1 MIIIEL
7 LNPKSDYVF
16 KRIFGYTGNEE
27 ITKNFLQAI
36 TNEKIEKIELDCNPI
51 TEKNLLDDKVG
62 ILDIKAKLNDNTN
75 CNIEMQ
81 VIDRRNIEKRILF
94 YWSKLYTSGIKEG
107 EEFSKLQ
114 KTIVIL
120 IIDYNLDNLKNI
132 KKYLTKWKIIE
143 EENRKIV
150 LTNDLEIYIIEA
162 RKAKKHN
169 CKNELDKWIKFI
181 NNPKENVDMGDKEIK
196 KAKEVLEE
204 ISQDKNE
211 RYLAELRDKYIRD
224 QKAIEGA
231 GYDKGLKAGIER
243 GIEQGVQQG
252 IQQGEHKKQLEIAKR
267 MKDNKIN
274 VKTIAEIT
282 GLSEE
287 KIKIL

>member
-1 MIIIEL
+1 
-7 LNPKSDYVF
+7 
-16 KRIFGYTGNEE
+16 
-27 ITKNFLQAI
+27 
-36 TNEKIEKIELDCNPI
+36 
-51 TEKNLLDDKVG
+51 
-62 ILDIKAKLNDNTN
+62 
-75 CNIEMQ
+75 MQ

-94 YWSKLYTSGIKEG
+94 YWSKLYTSVIKEG

-120 IIDYNLDNLKNI
+120 IIDYNLENLKEI

-150 LTNDLEIYIIEA
+150 LTKKWKIIEEENRKIVLTDDLEIYIIET

-169 CKNELDKWIKFI
+169 YKKELDKWLKFI
-181 NNPKENVDMGDKEIK
+181 NNPKENVDMGNKEIK

-204 ISQDKNE
+204 ISQDENE

-231 GYDKGLKAGIER
+231 GYDKGLKVGIEQGIEQGIER
-243 GIEQGVQQG
+243 GI
-252 IQQGEHKKQLEIAKR
+252 QQGEYKKQLEIAKI
-267 MKDNKIN
+267 MKDKNMSTKD
-274 VKTIAEIT
+274 IAEIT
-282 GLSEE
+282 GLTQEE
-287 KIKIL
+287 LSKI

>member
-94 YWSKLYTSGIKEG
+94 YWSKLYTSVIKEG

-120 IIDYNLDNLKNI
+120 IIDYNLDNLKKI

-169 CKNELDKWIKFI
+169 YKNELDKWLKFI
-181 NNPKENVDMGDKEIK
+181 NNPKENVDMGNKEIK

-204 ISQDKNE
+204 ISQNKNE

-231 GYDKGLKAGIER
+231 GYDKGVKAGT
-243 GIEQGVQQG
+243 
-252 IQQGEHKKQLEIAKR
+252 LDIAKK
-267 MKDNKIN
+267 MKDKNIN
-274 VKTIAEIT
+274 IKDIIEIT
-282 GLSEE
+282 GLSEDE
-287 KIKIL
+287 IKNL

>member
-51 TEKNLLDDKVG
+51 TEKNLLDDKEG
-62 ILDIKAKLNDNTN
+62 ILDIKVKLNDNTN

-94 YWSKLYTSGIKEG
+94 YWSKLYTSGINEG
-107 EEFSKLQ
+107 KDYTKL
-114 KTIVIL
+114 KKAIVIL
-120 IIDYNLDNLKNI
+120 IVDYNLEKLKEI
-132 KKYLTKWKIIE
+132 EKYLTKWKIIE
-143 EENRKIV
+143 EENGKII

-169 CKNELDKWIKFI
+169 YKKELDKWLKFI

-211 RYLAELRDKYIRD
+211 RYLAELREKYIMD

-231 GYDKGLKAGIER
+231 GYDKGVKAGIE
-243 GIEQGVQQG
+243 QG
-252 IQQGEHKKQLEIAKR
+252 IQQGEHKNQLKIAKR
-267 MKDNKIN
+267 MRDENMEIE
-274 VKTIAEIT
+274 TIIRIT
-282 GLSEE
+282 GLKEE
-287 KIKIL
+287 EIRNL